1 MARILVVDP
10 EPDVRALIADL
21 LAGVGHEVHCA
32 ADGAEAL
39 ARLDESS
46 AFDLIL
52 SDLSMPAIEGIGL
65 YWEIA
70 SRWPHLIS
78 RLVYVTGTIDAGSSE
93 YRILLDEGI
102 LLVLKPFHGEHL
114 LDVVWYALARWR

>member
-10 EPDVRALIADL
+10 EHDVRSLIADL
-21 LAGVGHEVHCA
+21 LANAGHEVHCA

-39 ARLDESS
+39 TRLDESS
-46 AFDLIL
+46 AFDLLL
-52 SDLSMPAIEGIGL
+52 SDLNMPAIEGIGL

-78 RLVYVTGTIDAGSSE
+78 RLVYVAGTIDAGSTD
-93 YRILLDEGI
+93 YRILIEEEVSRVI
-102 LLVLKPFHGEHL
+102 KPFRPEHL
-114 LDVVWYALARWR
+114 LDVVARTLARR

>member
-10 EPDVRALIADL
+10 ERDVRSLIADL
-21 LAGVGHEVHCA
+21 LASAGHEVHCA
-32 ADGAEAL
+32 ADGARAL
-39 ARLDESS
+39 ASLDESP

-70 SRWPHLIS
+70 RRWPHLVS
-78 RLVYVTGTIDAGSSE
+78 RLVYVTGTIDADSSE

-102 LLVLKPFHGEHL
+102 PLVLKPFHAEHL
-114 LDVVWYALARWR
+114 LEVVRYALARQR

>member
-10 EPDVRALIADL
+10 EGDVRSLIADL
-21 LAGVGHEVHCA
+21 LAGAGHEVHAA

-39 ARLDESS
+39 TRLNESS

-65 YWEIA
+65 YWEIT
-70 SRWPHLIS
+70 SCWPQLVS
-78 RLVYVTGTIDAGSSE
+78 RLVYVTGTIDADSSE
-93 YRILLDEGI
+93 YGILLEEGI
-102 LLVLKPFHGEHL
+102 PLVLKPFHAEHL
-114 LDVVWYALARWR
+114 LEIVRYALARRR

>member
-10 EPDVRALIADL
+10 ERDVRTLIADL
-21 LAGVGHEVHCA
+21 LAGAGHEVHCA
-32 ADGAEAL
+32 ANGAEAL

-46 AFDLIL
+46 AFELIL

-70 SRWPHLIS
+70 HRWPHLIS
-78 RLVYVTGTIDAGSSE
+78 RLVYVAGTIDAGSTD
-93 YRILLDEGI
+93 YRILLDDEVPRVI
-102 LLVLKPFHGEHL
+102 KPFRSEHL
-114 LDVVWYALARWR
+114 LEVVARTLARR